1 MGLSHA
7 PLSVVVKAVAVM
19 TEDLL
24 SDAVPQAWELLLEH
38 DNEVSHWYGQDSHE
52 GSSKPEII

>member
-38 DNEVSHWYGQDSHE
+38 DNEVSEWHGQDSPE
-52 GSSKPEII
+52 VISKPGIM